1 MELSGYPFSTYSST
15 TGFSRQRHW
24 GGTPHFFAQFNRMDE
39 AGPADFL
46 SFTVCPIV
54 HSADDTAPMAGLQR
68 LLSLLATARARH
80 PGRAL
85 RIGPSSLGARSSPLG
100 KQPASDGMRRWA
112 LAQRDPRTRGLF
124 GAAWLLGHVA
134 QAALAGAETVSVMS
148 LRGDAGVLDETVD
161 GRLLRHLTFFVLA
174 QLARLKR
181 LQDVTVSNATH
192 VVALASACDG
202 RADWLIANLTGQ
214 AVDLT
219 IDGGVPARVM
229 DAAAWQAYA
238 SGRGASPWR
247 DQRVDHAGV
256 LQLDA
261 FAIAIATR

>member
-1 MELSGYPFSTYSST
+1 M
-15 TGFSRQRHW
+15 
-24 GGTPHFFAQFNRMDE
+24 
-39 AGPADFL
+39 
-46 SFTVCPIV
+46 
-54 HSADDTAPMAGLQR
+54 
-68 LLSLLATARARH
+68 
-80 PGRAL
+80 
-85 RIGPSSLGARSSPLG
+85 
-100 KQPASDGMRRWA
+100 
-112 LAQRDPRTRGLF
+112 
-124 GAAWLLGHVA
+124 
-134 QAALAGAETVSVMS
+134 
-148 LRGDAGVLDETVD
+148 
-161 GRLLRHLTFFVLA
+161 
-174 QLARLKR
+174 
-181 LQDVTVSNATH
+181 SNATH